1 MFRRHTV
8 LACVATLVGLT
19 GLLHAKAGARAAVV
33 AQVSVHGATVTAVGV
48 PIAVTHG
55 VVLVSVTLAD
65 GQITDVTAL
74 QLPHD
79 NATSWRFSNHA
90 AAILRSEV
98 LSFQSAAVDTVTGA
112 TFTSKAYLTSLQ
124 AALDAAR

>member
-1 MFRRHTV
+1 M
-8 LACVATLVGLT
+8 GLSE
-19 GLLHAKAGARAAVV
+19 LLYAKASAHAEALP
-33 AQVSVHGATVTAVGV
+33 QVSAHGATLTAVGV
-48 PIAVTHG
+48 PVAVTHG
-55 VVLVSVTLAD
+55 VVQVSVTLTD

-74 QLPHD
+74 PLPHD

-112 TFTSKAYLTSLQ
+112 TFTSEAYLHSLQ
-124 AALDAAR
+124 AALDAVSQD